1 MSFSGPMQPIAAS
14 TMGATQSS
22 FDLLLS
28 TISTNP
34 YFIGLMMILLN
45 LGGRFLGLEMSPQQE
60 KFFQHPYVRRLLI
73 FTVLFVA
80 TRNIWVAFWMSII
93 VILCIGYLFNEK
105 SGLCLFAWRG
115 VSGSKCDTDADKKE
129 GFTSGGTLMQ
139 LSASSTGTGLTALEE
154 EIYQKLAQK
163 RGAPK
168 EEKFTA
174 KDAAAIDKEIS
185 EIVPTDILKTY
196 MDNMTKLTKM

>member
-1 MSFSGPMQPIAAS
+1 MQPIAAS
-14 TMGATQSS
+14 SMGATQSS

-28 TISTNP
+28 TISANP

-45 LGGRFLGLEMSPQQE
+45 LGGRFLGLEISPQQE

-80 TRNIWVAFWMSII
+80 TRNIWVAFWMSLV

-115 VSGSKCDTDADKKE
+115 VAGSKCDSDTKKE
-129 GFTSGGTLMQ
+129 GFTSGG
-139 LSASSTGTGLTALEE
+139 GLTALEE

-168 EEKFTA
+168 EEKFTE
-174 KDAAAIDKEIS
+174 KTAAVIDKEIS
-185 EIVPTDILKTY
+185 SIVPTEVIKTY
-196 MDNMTKLTKM
+196 MDNMKVLGGGK